1 MTIGEIVE
9 LVALG
14 MAIVSA
20 IIFIIRGKVKDYIV
34 EKMEE
39 AEKLYENETDPVKKS
54 TLKLKYVIEAVK
66 EKYKIAAL
74 IVNIKKFV
82 EKIIEITK
90 QINHK

>member
-1 MTIGEIVE
+1 MTIGEIIE